1 MEFNNYI
8 IGCNI
13 FLLYI
18 YNSNTLVKIKD
29 YINIPNLVLY
39 NINQKILTTN
49 KRDDFKETI
58 INDDFKQTSEFK
70 TTDDILEYLNSL

>member
-29 YINIPNLVLY
+29 YINIQNLVLY
-39 NINQKILTTN
+39 NINQKIFTTN

>member
-39 NINQKILTTN
+39 NINQKIFTTN